1 MNTECSAERI
11 NFHGLGGRR
20 VVGRFD
26 GGRISSDGGCVLL
39 REVEERTHILK
50 RLAGCFVDH
59 RDPELIEHSVG
70 SLVKQRVYGIALGY
84 EDLNDHDTLRYDA
97 LLGLLADKED
107 PSGAGRRRT
116 EDRGKALAGKST
128 LNRLELTPKEAG
140 KQDRYKKIVA
150 QTEAMDTLLV
160 EVFVESHAV
169 PPKEIVI
176 DVDATDDPLHGDQE
190 GRFFHGYY
198 GHYCYLPLYFF
209 SGDRLLCARLR
220 EADEEPATGCVEELS
235 RIVAQVRAA
244 WPEVRIV
251 VRGDS
256 GFCREA
262 IMSWCETHGVEYVL
276 GLAKNSRLTDIIAGE
291 LAKARGAYEASGEA
305 ARWFK
310 DFRYQTRESWT
321 CERRVVGK
329 AEYLAK
335 GENPRFIVTSL
346 AAEDWEARA
355 LYEDLY
361 CARGEMENR
370 IKEQQ
375 LQLFADRTS
384 THAIDSNQLRLYFS
398 SFAYVL
404 IETLR
409 ALGLSGTELAQA
421 QCGTIRLKLFKVG
434 AQVRLSVR
442 NIWIAFS
449 EAYPYARL
457 FQAVLDRL
465 RQIPLTC

>member
-1 MNTECSAERI
+1 MRQ
-11 NFHGLGGRR
+11 
-20 VVGRFD
+20 
-26 GGRISSDGGCVLL
+26 
-39 REVEERTHILK
+39 VEGRTHILS
-50 RLAGCFVDH
+50 RFAGCFVDH
-59 RDPELIEHSVG
+59 RDPELIEHSVE

-198 GHYCYLPLYFF
+198 GHSCYLPLYFF
-209 SGDRLLCARLR
+209 CGDRLLCARLR

-251 VRGDS
+251 LRGDS

-276 GLAKNSRLTDIIAGE
+276 GLAKNGRLTDIIC
-291 LAKARGAYEASGEA
+291 R
-305 ARWFK
+305 
-310 DFRYQTRESWT
+310 
-321 CERRVVGK
+321 
-329 AEYLAK
+329 
-335 GENPRFIVTSL
+335 
-346 AAEDWEARA
+346 
-355 LYEDLY
+355 
-361 CARGEMENR
+361 
-370 IKEQQ
+370 
-375 LQLFADRTS
+375 
-384 THAIDSNQLRLYFS
+384 
-398 SFAYVL
+398 
-404 IETLR
+404 
-409 ALGLSGTELAQA
+409 
-421 QCGTIRLKLFKVG
+421 
-434 AQVRLSVR
+434 
-442 NIWIAFS
+442 
-449 EAYPYARL
+449 
-457 FQAVLDRL
+457 
-465 RQIPLTC
+465 

>member
-1 MNTECSAERI
+1 M
-11 NFHGLGGRR
+11 G
-20 VVGRFD
+20 VVFF
-26 GGRISSDGGCVLL
+26 CT
-39 REVEERTHILK
+39 EVEERTHILK

-97 LLGLLADKED
+97 LLGLLADQED

-169 PPKEIVI
+169 SPKEIVI

-220 EADEEPATGCVEELS
+220 EGDEEPATGCVEELS

-251 VRGDS
+251 LRGDS

-262 IMSWCETHGVEYVL
+262 IMSWCETHRVE
-276 GLAKNSRLTDIIAGE
+276 
-291 LAKARGAYEASGEA
+291 
-305 ARWFK
+305 
-310 DFRYQTRESWT
+310 
-321 CERRVVGK
+321 
-329 AEYLAK
+329 
-335 GENPRFIVTSL
+335 
-346 AAEDWEARA
+346 
-355 LYEDLY
+355 
-361 CARGEMENR
+361 
-370 IKEQQ
+370 
-375 LQLFADRTS
+375 
-384 THAIDSNQLRLYFS
+384 
-398 SFAYVL
+398 
-404 IETLR
+404 
-409 ALGLSGTELAQA
+409 
-421 QCGTIRLKLFKVG
+421 
-434 AQVRLSVR
+434 
-442 NIWIAFS
+442 
-449 EAYPYARL
+449 
-457 FQAVLDRL
+457 
-465 RQIPLTC
+465 